1 VDRAGVPTVGSTL
14 SELSARS
21 LSRASRSSG
30 ATPTYSLTLKEIQ
43 HLACSP
49 RGADR
54 PHLARALERVERRI
68 EKRLAEL
75 QSTQQRIEAFRSE
88 NAAALA
94 GAARSE
100 LVLDA

>member
-1 VDRAGVPTVGSTL
+1 
-14 SELSARS
+14 
-21 LSRASRSSG
+21 
-30 ATPTYSLTLKEIQ
+30 
-43 HLACSP
+43 
-49 RGADR
+49 
-54 PHLARALERVERRI
+54 VERRI